1 MKKMWELLGVLAIG
15 IVVWEYSKKRM
26 DSTQLGNGTGVSG
39 APNDGLGGGRF
50 KMNGWGM
57 F

>member
-1 MKKMWELLGVLAIG
+1 MKKIWELLGVLAIG

-50 KMNGWGM
+50 KMNGWG